1 MAVIDRQAIARG
13 DQASVGLDRHW
24 SFLRETDDIPG
35 GALFPILIN
44 FLLSRTGGFRWTLR
58 ILACILAVCGG
69 VALLGVK
76 PRLPVAP
83 VHSGAHVTVGVSPDF
98 RFFKNPLFIAI
109 VSAHIYDNVAPWR
122 MLMDILASTEYHHSR
137 ASFGVLPSLV
147 VHPLI

>member
-1 MAVIDRQAIARG
+1 MSEANIDDMAVIDRQEIARV
-13 DQASVGLDRHW
+13 DQASVRWDRPW
-24 SFLRETDDIPG
+24 SFLRVTNAIPG

-76 PRLPVAP
+76 PRVPVAP
-83 VHSGAHVTVGVSPDF
+83 VHNGAPVTVGVSPDF

-109 VSAHIYDNVAPWR
+109 VSAHI
-122 MLMDILASTEYHHSR
+122 
-137 ASFGVLPSLV
+137 
-147 VHPLI
+147 